1 MWRSGTNEG
10 FEVRLKISEWA
21 GLGWMKQY
29 KYLEVPP
36 EPSGMDETHDS
47 DSEGGRRNRLII
59 ARFAF

>member
-1 MWRSGTNEG
+1 MN
-10 FEVRLKISEWA
+10 K
-21 GLGWMKQY
+21 Y